1 MGQAAI
7 GLVAFVSILVIACP
21 CALGLAT
28 PTAIIVGV
36 GKGAQHGILIKNAES
51 LQKINKITTVVF
63 DKTGTITKGKPELVD
78 YIGENRNDNLKLLA
92 SLEKL
97 SEHPLAEAII
107 NKAKE
112 ENISFEEVS
121 EFKIIEG
128 KGLQGNIKGEL
139 RYAGNLKLIE
149 DLGLS
154 FDNQVISKLTSEGK
168 TPILLANS
176 KTVVGIF
183 ALADAIKENSIQAIK
198 DLHDLGIQ
206 TVMISGDHEQT
217 ANYIA

>member
-1 MGQAAI
+1 M
-7 GLVAFVSILVIACP
+7 
-21 CALGLAT
+21 GLAT

-154 FDNQVISKLTSEGK
+154 FDNQVISKL
-168 TPILLANS
+168 ILRQWWVFL
-176 KTVVGIF
+176 
-183 ALADAIKENSIQAIK
+183 L
-198 DLHDLGIQ
+198 
-206 TVMISGDHEQT
+206 
-217 ANYIA
+217 

>member
-1 MGQAAI
+1 M
-7 GLVAFVSILVIACP
+7 
-21 CALGLAT
+21 
-28 PTAIIVGV
+28 
-36 GKGAQHGILIKNAES
+36 
-51 LQKINKITTVVF
+51 
-63 DKTGTITKGKPELVD
+63 D